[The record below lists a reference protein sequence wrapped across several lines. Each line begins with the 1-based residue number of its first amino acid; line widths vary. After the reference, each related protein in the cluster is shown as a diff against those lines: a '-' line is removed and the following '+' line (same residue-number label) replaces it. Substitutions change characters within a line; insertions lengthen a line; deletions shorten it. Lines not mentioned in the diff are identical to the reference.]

1 MRETARTFKSDDSV
15 GIVDSRWRSGGGEHR
30 GRVLGGGGRDV
41 EGHQE
46 RGAGLG
52 GEAEAR

>member
-1 MRETARTFKSDDSV
+1 MRETAITFKSDNSV
-15 GIVDSRWRSGGGEHR
+15 GIVDSRWRSGGGEHH

-41 EGHQE
+41 EGHQG